1 MLEKEEPPSLEDVRN
16 GGVALE
22 NGVLDGKL
30 NCVLPT
36 GGKFLTAAR
45 IAKTGGKENCPY
57 RRDRPQNGK
66 YLCRSGTDRKR
77 CLQILS
83 EKR

>member
-36 GGKFLTAAR
+36 GGKFCEDER
-45 IAKTGGKENCPY
+45 SPGAKV
-57 RRDRPQNGK
+57 
-66 YLCRSGTDRKR
+66 RSR
-77 CLQILS
+77 
-83 EKR
+83 